1 MKFLLFTF
9 VGVVH
14 LFSLNSGKAI
24 YKNDNSQRTFQ
35 EIKEEVARY
44 GDVAKAIINLAVYGK
59 AQNRSYERLALL
71 VDTVGP
77 RPSGS
82 KSLEKA
88 IQIMYQNLQEDGLEN
103 VHLEPVKIPHWE
115 RGEESAVMLE
125 PRIHK
130 MAILGLGSSIGTPPE
145 GITAEV
151 LVVTSFKELQRR
163 AREARGKIVVY
174 NQPYVNYSKT
184 VQYRVRGAVE
194 AAKVGAL
201 ASLIRSVASFSVYS
215 PHTGIQEYQDGVPKI
230 PTACITVEDAEMMSR
245 MASRGN
251 RIVIQLKMGAKNYP
265 DADSFN
271 TVAEIIGSKYPEQVV
286 LVSGHLDSWD
296 VGQGAM
302 DDGGGA
308 FISWEALSLIKDLG
322 IALAGWSGN
331 CTVALQV
338 PFPTQVTA
346 FCAGLR
352 PKRTLRL
359 VLWTAEEQGGIGGF
373 QYYQSHK
380 ANISNYSLVME
391 SDEGTF
397 LPSGLQFTGSEKARA
412 IVEEVMTL
420 LQPVNITQVFRAG
433 EGTDINF
440 WIQAGV
446 PDLESAIS
454 PKSPISSTRSWS
466 QST

>member
-1 MKFLLFTF
+1 MMILGRKLTGKTMKFLLFMF

-14 LFSLNSGKAI
+14 LLPLASGKAI
-24 YKNDNSQRTFQ
+24 YGNGPSQRTFQ
-35 EIKEEVARY
+35 EIKEEIAHY
-44 GDVAKAIINLAVYGK
+44 GDVAKSIINLTVYGK

-77 RPSGS
+77 RLSGS
-82 KSLEKA
+82 KNLERA
-88 IQIMYQNLQEDGLEN
+88 IEIMQQNLKGDGLEN

-151 LVVTSFKELQRR
+151 LVVTSFDELQRR
-163 AREARGKIVVY
+163 GPDAEGKIVVY
-174 NQPYVNYSKT
+174 NQPYTNYSAA
-184 VQYRVRGAVE
+184 VQYRMEGAVE

-201 ASLIRSVASFSVYS
+201 ASLIRSVASFSIYS
-215 PHTGIQEYQDGVPKI
+215 PHTGIQEYQKGVPKI

-251 RIVIQLKMGAKNYP
+251 RIVIQLKMGAKSYP

-271 TVAEIIGSKYPEQVV
+271 TVAEITGSKYPEQVV

-322 IALAGWSGN
+322 
-331 CTVALQV
+331 
-338 PFPTQVTA
+338 
-346 FCAGLR
+346 LR

-359 VLWTAEEQGGIGGF
+359 VLWTAEEQGGVGSS
-373 QYYQSHK
+373 QYYQLHK
-380 ANISNYSLVME
+380 ANSSNYSLVME
-391 SDEGTF
+391 SDLGTF
-397 LPSGLQFTGSEKARA
+397 LPSGLKFTGSDKARV
-412 IVEEVMTL
+412 IMEEVMSL
-420 LQPVNITQVFRAG
+420 LQPINITQVLKAG
-433 EGTDINF
+433 DGTDINF
-440 WIQAGV
+440 WIQDGV
-446 PDLESAIS
+446 PELSSGLCVCDCDLTWADLAICD
-454 PKSPISSTRSWS
+454 P
-466 QST
+466 